1 MEIKVERG
9 CSPRLA
15 PKIFGSKILL
25 IMFVIKNIIIM
36 PIAKLRLLL
45 TKNIIAKGIKII
57 PDPTKGIESK
67 KLTIAAVPI
76 GLFNLIIK
84 KPIVK
89 RIKLMSIKNKYAL
102 KYLNSYYK
110 LIPFSNIMSQILL
123 NKCAFFGKRFVI
135 VFVIFS

>member
-1 MEIKVERG
+1 MEIRVERG
-9 CSPRLA
+9 CKPRFA

-25 IMFVIKNIIIM
+25 IMFVIKNIIII

-57 PDPTKGIESK
+57 PEPTKGIESK

-84 KPIVK
+84 NPIVK
-89 RIKLMSIKNKYAL
+89 RIKLISIKNRYAL
-102 KYLNSYYK
+102 KYFITVFIVN
-110 LIPFSNIMSQILL
+110 PFVL
-123 NKCAFFGKRFVI
+123 NKKFWIFFGKRFVM
-135 VFVIFS
+135 VFVILS